1 MNRRLVTADVLQAV
15 DNQEHV
21 TLNRLGELT
30 EQRGTP
36 FGENPAVVRTGSG
49 SDGRALRWRLLA
61 ERGRDAS
68 RQGLGLG
75 IRGTQPD
82 PAGRLRGR
90 DLGDGDGL
98 PVASARDHERYPAL
112 AGTRE

>member
-1 MNRRLVTADVLQAV
+1 MNRRLVTAYVIQAV

-21 TLNRLGELT
+21 PLDRLGELT

-36 FGENPAVVRTGSG
+36 FRENPAVVRTGGG
-49 SDGRALRWRLLA
+49 SDGRALWWRLLA
-61 ERGRDAS
+61 ERGRDAN

-75 IRGTQPD
+75 IRGAQPN
-82 PAGRLRGR
+82 PAGCLRGR

-98 PVASARDHERYPAL
+98 PVASARDHERHAAL